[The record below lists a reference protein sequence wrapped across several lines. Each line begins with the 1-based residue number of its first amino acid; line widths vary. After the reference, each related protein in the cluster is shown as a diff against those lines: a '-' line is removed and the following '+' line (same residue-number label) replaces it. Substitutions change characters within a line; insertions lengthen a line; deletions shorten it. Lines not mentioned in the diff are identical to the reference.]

1 MHHMN
6 LRVTDF
12 YFSPGLEGNTR
23 FSNEEFILLLEPMLE
38 PLVLMTHALERG
50 FEGVNL
56 LEPFDLLEQIFVVTY
71 VNCVILICRSSL
83 NLSLLC
89 TLFPSQGTPLS
100 LRLIIFSF

>member
-12 YFSPGLEGNTR
+12 FFSLGLEGNTR

-56 LEPFDLLEQIFVVTY
+56 LEPFDLLEQIR
-71 VNCVILICRSSL
+71 CD
-83 NLSLLC
+83 LC
-89 TLFPSQGTPLS
+89 ELCDIDL
-100 LRLIIFSF
+100 